1 MRGFRKLT
9 KNDAIEN
16 ISDKKESDRNMKKY
30 QIMAKRTSK
39 SVSCFLYILVQIHS
53 VNFNSLNIGKK
64 KKEAKADADRNTSLT
79 VTSPI
84 SYSKSI
90 TVD

>member
-64 KKEAKADADRNTSLT
+64 RKKQRQMQTEVRLSRLQARFHTANR
-79 VTSPI
+79 
-84 SYSKSI
+84 
-90 TVD
+90 

>member
-64 KKEAKADADRNTSLT
+64 RKKQRQMQTEIRLSRLQARFHTANR
-79 VTSPI
+79 
-84 SYSKSI
+84 
-90 TVD
+90 